1 VIIVLHIEPAKMDR
15 YRALIARVD
24 ASPERKD
31 AMIRAVG
38 ALMQT
43 FVDIAFGSD
52 SVQIIEQKRI
62 KDSFQAATLNV
73 SLTVSESAE
82 QIDLADANTIEGGSK
97 GAITTKQSHDLIEKD
112 NRDGVNSKNNDHQ
125 GSHLLP
131 RQ

>member
-1 VIIVLHIEPAKMDR
+1 MDR

-62 KDSFQAATLNV
+62 KDSFQAATLHV
-73 SLTVSESAE
+73 SLTAGESAE
-82 QIDLADANTIEGGSK
+82 KIDLADANTIEGGSK

-112 NRDGVNSKNNDHQ
+112 KRDGADSKNNDHQ

-131 RQ
+131 R

>member
-1 VIIVLHIEPAKMDR
+1 MDR

-62 KDSFQAATLNV
+62 KNSFQAATLHV
-73 SLTVSESAE
+73 SLTTGESAE
-82 QIDLADANTIEGGSK
+82 QIDLESASMNGGATK

-112 NRDGVNSKNNDHQ
+112 KRDGADSKTNDHQ
-125 GSHLLP
+125 GSYLLP
-131 RQ
+131 R

>member
-1 VIIVLHIEPAKMDR
+1 MDR

-62 KDSFQAATLNV
+62 KDSFQAATLHV
-73 SLTVSESAE
+73 SLTAGESAE
-82 QIDLADANTIEGGSK
+82 QIDLESASMNGGATK
-97 GAITTKQSHDLIEKD
+97 GAITTKQSDDLIEKD
-112 NRDGVNSKNNDHQ
+112 KRDGADSKTNDHE

-131 RQ
+131 R

>member
-1 VIIVLHIEPAKMDR
+1 VIIVLQIEPAKMDR

-62 KDSFQAATLNV
+62 KNSFQAATLHV
-73 SLTVSESAE
+73 SLTTGESAE
-82 QIDLADANTIEGGSK
+82 QIDLESASMNGGATK
-97 GAITTKQSHDLIEKD
+97 GAITTKQSDDLIEKD
-112 NRDGVNSKNNDHQ
+112 KRDGADSKTNDHQ
-125 GSHLLP
+125 GSYLLP
-131 RQ
+131 R